1 MKRTQIPTDNNRVRR
16 NEARVAPNPQH
27 GEAEYRVG
35 PGRPPKEFQF
45 KPGQSGNPK
54 GARRKG
60 SLVGGLKAEL
70 ERALRQNVTLRQG
83 EKEQTVTMRAA
94 GIRQLVTQF
103 ANGDPRA
110 RRDLIHLAGK
120 LGVDLMAGHGE
131 GIEET
136 IETAVLAEDQV
147 LLADY
152 VRRHG
157 ENPDPVASD
166 PEGQAA
172 SDAERP
178 EPTGTNL

>member
-1 MKRTQIPTDNNRVRR
+1 MKPTHIPTDKKRVRR
-16 NEARVAPNPQH
+16 QQTRVATHPQD
-27 GEAEYRVG
+27 GEEEYRVG

-54 GARRKG
+54 GKRRKG
-60 SLVGGLKAEL
+60 SLVGQLKAEL

-103 ANGDPRA
+103 ADGDPRA

-120 LGVDLMAGHGE
+120 LGVDLMAGRGE
-131 GIEET
+131 GIEEA
-136 IETAVLAEDQV
+136 IETAVLAEDEV

-152 VRRHG
+152 VQRHG
-157 ENPDPVASD
+157 GNPDPVASD
-166 PEGQAA
+166 PEGQSA

-178 EPTGTNL
+178 EPTGTKL

>member
-1 MKRTQIPTDNNRVRR
+1 MKRMHIPADG
-16 NEARVAPNPQH
+16 H
-27 GEAEYRVG
+27 GEQEYRIG

-60 SLVGGLKAEL
+60 SLVGELKAEL

-103 ANGDPRA
+103 ADGDPRA

-120 LGVDLMAGHGE
+120 LG
-131 GIEET
+131 
-136 IETAVLAEDQV
+136 
-147 LLADY
+147 
-152 VRRHG
+152 
-157 ENPDPVASD
+157 
-166 PEGQAA
+166 
-172 SDAERP
+172 
-178 EPTGTNL
+178 